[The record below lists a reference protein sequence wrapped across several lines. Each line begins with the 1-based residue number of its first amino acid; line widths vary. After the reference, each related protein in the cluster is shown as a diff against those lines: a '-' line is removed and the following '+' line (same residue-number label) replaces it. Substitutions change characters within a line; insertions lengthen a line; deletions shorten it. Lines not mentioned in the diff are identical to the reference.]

1 VSEQWWEEEDTQSK
15 KVGKKERKKKKKA
28 SKKEVFAIVVN
39 CQHGLTETRTGIEK
53 SAPAKAPHHVAAGAA
68 SQQ

>member
-1 VSEQWWEEEDTQSK
+1 M
-15 KVGKKERKKKKKA
+15 VGGGRHAKQESFLERKKERKKKA
-28 SKKEVFAIVVN
+28 RKKEVFAIVVN